1 MKKSGILSG
10 AFVLLVITLI
20 AGLLLSAVHEWT
32 REPIAK
38 AEREAKEAA
47 YRQVLSGEAY
57 AELDNGT
64 DRVAAFNDTLASGT
78 YDADGVSYQ
87 RAVIEEALLVQDKAG
102 NMIGYVLTVV
112 SKSGY
117 NGEIRL
123 ALGVSP
129 DGAIQGMRV
138 LAHSETAGFGAGCEK
153 PEYLETFVGDA
164 TVDDVDAITG
174 ATYTTKAIREAVGAA
189 LCFVHTELMEEV
201 SAA

>member
-10 AFVLLVITLI
+10 AFVLLVITLV

-38 AEREAKEAA
+38 ADREAKEAA
-47 YRQVLSGEAY
+47 YRQVLSGAAY
-57 AELDNGT
+57 AELENGA
-64 DRVAAFNDTLASGT
+64 DRVAAFNEALAAGD
-78 YDADGVSYQ
+78 YNDGDVSYR
-87 RAVIEEALLVQDKAG
+87 RALIEEALYVQNESG
-102 NMIGYVLTVV
+102 QTEGFVLTVC

-129 DGAIQGMRV
+129 DGAIQGVRV

-153 PEYLETFVGDA
+153 PEYLATFVGDTA
-164 TVDDVDAITG
+164 VGDVDAITG

-189 LCFVHTELMEEV
+189 LCFVQSELMEEV